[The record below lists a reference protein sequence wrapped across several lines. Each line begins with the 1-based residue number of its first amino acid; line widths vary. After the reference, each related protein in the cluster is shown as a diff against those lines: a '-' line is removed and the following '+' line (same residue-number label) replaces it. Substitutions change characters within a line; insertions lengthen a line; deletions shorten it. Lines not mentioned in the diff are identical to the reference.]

1 MMSKQHKTST
11 NKQATNRTATPKASH
26 TVGDAARHAMI
37 AEAAYLYAEQ
47 RGFQGDAALDDWL
60 RAESEI
66 NARLS
71 TSG

>member
-1 MMSKQHKTST
+1 MSKQSRKDQKKKVAGQDANHKPIQRMSDEE
-11 NKQATNRTATPKASH
+11 H
-26 TVGDAARHAMI
+26 HAMI
-37 AEAAYLYAEQ
+37 AEAAYLLAEQ

-71 TSG
+71 TGE